1 MLNREC
7 MDKVQNR
14 FDNLIK
20 PVGSL
25 AKLEKLVGMF
35 AGAHAKTTLDYPK
48 KALIVL
54 DYGAAN
60 IKEQL
65 LCLQAA
71 KLDEQVVVQ
80 CIGAAP
86 EPDIESI
93 VQELVD
99 TGVEIIAFGYS
110 GKETNSFDAEH
121 CVQLVRRGVLKAV
134 ACSVPVVLDGYVSVY
149 GAYLAYQQ
157 HPVVKDYLVASYKI
171 ADSDQAEVL
180 EQLGLSELLSLH
192 LQSENGL
199 GALLTF
205 SLLNAGIRAYKD
217 MRTFEEAKVE
227 YALSDLK

>member
-35 AGAHAKTTLDYPK
+35 AGAHAKTTLNYPK

-54 DYGAAN
+54 DYGADN
-60 IKEQL
+60 IKEQI

-71 KLDEQVVVQ
+71 KLDEQVIVQ
-80 CIGAAP
+80 CVSALP

-93 VQELVD
+93 VQTLAD
-99 TGVEIIAFGYS
+99 DCVEIIAFGYS
-110 GKETNSFDAEH
+110 GKEINSFDAEH
-121 CVQLVRRGVLKAV
+121 CVQLIRKGVLKAI
-134 ACSVPVVLDGYVSVY
+134 ACSMPVVLDGYVSSY
-149 GAYLAYQQ
+149 GAYLACEQN
-157 HPVVKDYLVASYKI
+157 PTVKDYLVASYKI
-171 ADSDQAEVL
+171 ADSEQAEML

-217 MRTFEEAKVE
+217 MRTFDEAKVE